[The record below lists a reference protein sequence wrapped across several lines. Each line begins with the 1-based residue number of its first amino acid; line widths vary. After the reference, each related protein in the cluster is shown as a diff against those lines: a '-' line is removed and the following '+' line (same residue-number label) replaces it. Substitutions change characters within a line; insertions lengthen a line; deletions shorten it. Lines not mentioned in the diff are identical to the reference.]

1 MMIKIFPNISNKV
14 NERMKD
20 NFEGLDT
27 IVIEEIIMPEVI
39 ELLKKDEDKEKL
51 KEIFEYFEEICLYS
65 DEYMN
70 NVFSITVLE
79 ILGNE
84 KMTGGEFKTM
94 PEEIDIV
101 RANEAKI
108 RAERRLKGLD
118 GEVNVDRAAIALR
131 RSIARIQ
138 AAEKYGK

>member
-1 MMIKIFPNISNKV
+1 MLKIDDFFKMMIKIFPNNSNKV

-70 NVFSITVLE
+70 NIFSITVLE

-84 KMTGGEFKTM
+84 KSVLETSKKYMGPVTTKLQREA
-94 PEEIDIV
+94 DI
-101 RANEAKI
+101 
-108 RAERRLKGLD
+108 
-118 GEVNVDRAAIALR
+118 AIGR
-131 RSIARIQ
+131 Q
-138 AAEKYGK
+138 V

>member
-1 MMIKIFPNISNKV
+1 MLKIDDFFKMMIKIFPNNTNKV

-20 NFEGLDT
+20 NFEGWDT

-84 KMTGGEFKTM
+84 KSILETAKKYMG
-94 PEEIDIV
+94 PETTKLQREADI
-101 RANEAKI
+101 
-108 RAERRLKGLD
+108 
-118 GEVNVDRAAIALR
+118 AIGR
-131 RSIARIQ
+131 Q
-138 AAEKYGK
+138 V

>member
-1 MMIKIFPNISNKV
+1 MLKIDDFFKMMIKIFPNISNKV

-70 NVFSITVLE
+70 NIFSITVLE

-84 KMTGGEFKTM
+84 KSVLETAKKYMGPVTTKLQREA
-94 PEEIDIV
+94 DI
-101 RANEAKI
+101 
-108 RAERRLKGLD
+108 
-118 GEVNVDRAAIALR
+118 AIGR
-131 RSIARIQ
+131 Q
-138 AAEKYGK
+138 V

>member
-1 MMIKIFPNISNKV
+1 MIKIFPNNTNKV

-51 KEIFEYFEEICLYS
+51 QEIFEYFEEICLYS

-84 KMTGGEFKTM
+84 KSVL
-94 PEEIDIV
+94 EIAKKYMGPVTTKLQREADI
-101 RANEAKI
+101 
-108 RAERRLKGLD
+108 
-118 GEVNVDRAAIALR
+118 AIGR
-131 RSIARIQ
+131 Q
-138 AAEKYGK
+138 V

>member
-1 MMIKIFPNISNKV
+1 MNIEDFINRMIIFFPNIKKNISKHNKEYGEIL
-14 NERMKD
+14 N
-20 NFEGLDT
+20 T

-70 NVFSITVLE
+70 NIFSITVLE

-84 KMTGGEFKTM
+84 KSVLETAKKYMGPVTTKLQREA
-94 PEEIDIV
+94 DI
-101 RANEAKI
+101 
-108 RAERRLKGLD
+108 
-118 GEVNVDRAAIALR
+118 AIGR
-131 RSIARIQ
+131 Q
-138 AAEKYGK
+138 V

>member
-1 MMIKIFPNISNKV
+1 MLIIDDFFKMMIKIFPNISNKV

-51 KEIFEYFEEICLYS
+51 QEIFEYFEEICLYS

-84 KMTGGEFKTM
+84 KSVLETAKKYMGPVTTKLQREA
-94 PEEIDIV
+94 DI
-101 RANEAKI
+101 
-108 RAERRLKGLD
+108 
-118 GEVNVDRAAIALR
+118 AIGR
-131 RSIARIQ
+131 Q
-138 AAEKYGK
+138 V

>member
-1 MMIKIFPNISNKV
+1 MLIIDDFFKMMIKIFPNISNKV

-70 NVFSITVLE
+70 NIFSITVLE

-84 KMTGGEFKTM
+84 KSVLETAKKYMGPVTTKLQREA
-94 PEEIDIV
+94 DI
-101 RANEAKI
+101 
-108 RAERRLKGLD
+108 
-118 GEVNVDRAAIALR
+118 AIGR
-131 RSIARIQ
+131 Q
-138 AAEKYGK
+138 V